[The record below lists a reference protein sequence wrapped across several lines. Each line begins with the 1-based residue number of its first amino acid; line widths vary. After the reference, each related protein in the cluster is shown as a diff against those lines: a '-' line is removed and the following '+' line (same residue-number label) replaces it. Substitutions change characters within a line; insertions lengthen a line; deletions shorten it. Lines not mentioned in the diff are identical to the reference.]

1 MKQTQ
6 QQAKKIESSEKA
18 PIEENQNN
26 ENENISDDNEDIVDK
41 LLAKIEAKRVEEEKI
56 AASKVSVSSNKVPKS
71 KKPNR
76 QKLRKARKAAEMA
89 ELQREVENE
98 AKNQPNMNEV
108 EREKIK
114 EIVTTMGL
122 SIKEIKPDGHWQV
135 FLAFQYKIYLYN
147 AISDQLQIKHNIMT
161 DYKELRR
168 KTAAYM
174 RENPDDFIPF
184 LPTKDDGICSPE
196 QFSKYCDELENTAVW
211 GGQLEIIA
219 ISKTFKLPV
228 HLIQMNSPL
237 MKISDDEFL
246 NKEPITISFHRHMY
260 GLGAHYNSLRKI

>member
-6 QQAKKIESSEKA
+6 QQTKLSESSEKA
-18 PIEENQNN
+18 SIEETKN
-26 ENENISDDNEDIVDK
+26 ENEDISDDNEDIADK
-41 LLAKIEAKRVEEEKI
+41 LLARIEAKRVEEEKN
-56 AASKVSVSSNKVPKS
+56 AALKISEPSNKIPKS

-89 ELQREVENE
+89 ELQREAENE
-98 AKNQPNMNEV
+98 AKNQPNMKEV
-108 EREKIK
+108 EREKIID
-114 EIVTTMGL
+114 IVTMMGL
-122 SIKEIKPDGHWQV
+122 SIKE
-135 FLAFQYKIYLYN
+135 
-147 AISDQLQIKHNIMT
+147 T

-184 LPTKDDGICSPE
+184 LPTKDDGKCSPE

-219 ISKTFKLPV
+219 ISKAFKLPV
-228 HLIQMNSPL
+228 HVIQMNSPL

-246 NKEPITISFHRHMY
+246 NKEPIVISYHRHMY